1 MAYSPP
7 QVETSTASAASPPR
21 CHPEHPLAG
30 AEVVPWPQAL
40 GRAIRSPELLCRV
53 LGLPQ
58 DVPQARVA
66 QAAQRFPL
74 LVPWEY
80 VRRMQPGRWDDPLL
94 RQVWP
99 AAEEDQPQVGFSAD
113 PVADLAARRAPGLL
127 SKYPGRVLLL
137 AATACAVHCRY
148 CFRREFPYGQ
158 EPKSLRQFRPALERL
173 AADASVQEVILSG
186 GDPLV
191 RPDAFL
197 AQLVRQL
204 EAIPHLRW
212 LRVHTRL
219 PVLIP
224 QRVCPELL
232 RWLQGVRFRVTVV
245 LHVNHA
251 QELDEQVAQ
260 GCEQLCRAGAVLL
273 NQAVLLR
280 GVNDTVQAQEDLCRR
295 LVDCGVLPY
304 YLHQLD
310 RVQGAAHFEVPPEQG
325 QELIEELRR
334 RLPGF
339 AVPRY
344 VQEEP
349 GAEFKRPLA

>member
-1 MAYSPP
+1 MAYSSSR
-7 QVETSTASAASPPR
+7 VES
-21 CHPEHPLAG
+21 AG
-30 AEVVPWPQAL
+30 AVPEPVVPFAAAAAAEAEPVPWPQAL

-53 LGLPQ
+53 LGLSWQGPQ
-58 DVPQARVA
+58 TPVARTA
-66 QAAQRFPL
+66 EAFPL
-74 LVPWEY
+74 FVPWEY
-80 VRRMQPGRWDDPLL
+80 VQRMQPGRWDDPLL

-99 AAEEDQPQVGFSAD
+99 SPEEDRPQAGFSPD

-127 SKYPGRVLLL
+127 HKYQGRALLL
-137 AATACAVHCRY
+137 VATACAVHCRY

-158 EPKSLRQFRPALERL
+158 EPKSLPEFQPALEQL

-191 RPDAFL
+191 RPDGFL

-232 RWLQGVRFRVTVV
+232 RWIRGTRFRVTVV
-245 LHVNHA
+245 LHANHA
-251 QELDEQVAQ
+251 QELDQQVARA
-260 GCEQLCRAGAVLL
+260 CEQLRRAGAVLL

-280 GVNDTVQAQEDLCRR
+280 GVNDTVQAQEALCRR

-325 QELIEELRR
+325 RRLIEELRC

-344 VQEEP
+344 VREEP